1 MKHKKWYTL
10 TSVIVLLSAVLAG
23 CGSGNNSN
31 PNSNSSNSP
40 SPSPTASAAAESES
54 PSAAPSESA
63 SPETKTF
70 DNPELDVAV
79 FQGGYGREFWDSV
92 AEAFMQDYPGTKINI
107 TASPKIAEMIRPK
120 IVAGN
125 PPDFMY
131 IAGSDNTPLVDGL
144 IKDKALLDLTDVFNG
159 PALDGT
165 PLKDKILDG
174 VLGSRASSPYDDGK
188 VYLAPYNFGVMGLW
202 YNKALFDAKGIT
214 PPKTWDDFFAANAA
228 AKENGRALMTYQGIY
243 PGYLEEMIV
252 PAIYA
257 AGGQDALK
265 QFFDYDPEFWKS
277 DTFKQVWGLLDK
289 IAKEDNALMSGTVA
303 LNHTQSQTAFLQGKA
318 MFIPNG
324 TWFEDEM
331 KDAPRE
337 DGFKFGY
344 LGVPAFTADK
354 QVSALTSVETMVIP
368 AKAKNPE
375 LAKEFLKYIYTEKAI
390 KLNGEKAKAV
400 MAVKG
405 APDLVKEYISETT
418 YNVYKAA
425 DDGMVAVNGTFKPV
439 AKGSK
444 YNPSDEVYKPIS
456 SIMSKQMTLDQYSE
470 KLYKVYT
477 AIKKELEAAG
487 SQ

>member
-1 MKHKKWYTL
+1 MKKKNWFTFAAVAIAL
-10 TSVIVLLSAVLAG
+10 TTTLAG
-23 CGSGNNSN
+23 CGSGN
-31 PNSNSSNSP
+31 SP
-40 SPSPTASAAAESES
+40 SNESTPPSSAS
-54 PSAAPSESA
+54 PSASDTAAASPSEGA
-63 SPETKTF
+63 SPAGKTF
-70 DNPELDVAV
+70 ENPELDVAV
-79 FQGGYGREFWDSV
+79 FQGGYGREFWDSA

-107 TASPKIAEMIRPK
+107 TASPKIGELIRPK

-131 IAGSDNTPLVDGL
+131 ISGSDNTPLVNGL
-144 IKDKALLDLTDVFNG
+144 IKDKALLDLTEVFEELTPEG
-159 PALDGT
+159 A

-174 VLGSRASSPYDDGK
+174 VLNSRATSPYDDGK

-202 YNKALFDAKGIT
+202 YNKALFEAKGIT

-228 AKENGRALMTYQGIY
+228 AKENGRALLTYQGIY

-257 AGGQDALK
+257 AGGQEALK

-277 DTFKQVWGLLDK
+277 DTFKQVWGLMEK
-289 IAKEDNALMSGTVA
+289 IATEDNALMTGTVA

-324 TWFEDEM
+324 SWFEDEM

-337 DGFKFGY
+337 DGFSFGY
-344 LGVPAFTADK
+344 LGVPSFGADK
-354 QVSALTSVETMVIP
+354 PVSALTNVETVVIP

-375 LAKEFLKYIYTEKAI
+375 LAKEFLKYLYTDKI
-390 KLNGEKAKAV
+390 VQLNGDKAKAV

-405 APDLVKEYISETT
+405 APDLVKAYITETT

-425 DDGMVAVNGTFKPV
+425 DDGMIAVNGAFKPV

-444 YNPSDEVYKPIS
+444 FNPSDEVYKPFS
-456 SIMSKQMTLDQYSE
+456 SIMSKQMTLDQYAE
-470 KLYKVYT
+470 KLYKVYSE
-477 AIKKELEAAG
+477 IQKELEAAG
-487 SQ
+487 AQ